1 MQTTSYKVN
10 YFNIAVMRKKPY
22 ISPTTEVIETN
33 TEEPIAC
40 SYYNNHSGK
49 PGHGWGDKN
58 HDHIGPP
65 GQNKK
70 NSITDIWEDF

>member
-1 MQTTSYKVN
+1 MGQQ
-10 YFNIAVMRKKPY
+10 KKPY
-22 ISPTTEVIETN
+22 TPPTTEVTDTK

-40 SYYNNHSGK
+40 SYNEDNHNGK

>member
-1 MQTTSYKVN
+1 
-10 YFNIAVMRKKPY
+10 MRKKPY